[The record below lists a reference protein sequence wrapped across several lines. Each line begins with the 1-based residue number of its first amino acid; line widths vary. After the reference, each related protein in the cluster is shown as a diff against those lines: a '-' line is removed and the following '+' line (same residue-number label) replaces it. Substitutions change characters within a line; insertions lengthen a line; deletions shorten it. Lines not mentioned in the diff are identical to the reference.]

1 MALLKH
7 EDIYLKGYA
16 DGHEAKAGS
25 SSWVLFYNTQRFHQ
39 ALGMSMITQTWK
51 ADANVGLAPE
61 LARRSWQ
68 PGCGHD
74 GQRFRADHSQNAWL
88 STLQRPE
95 AEQKC
100 RTCS

>member
-7 EDIYLKGYA
+7 EDVYLKGYA
-16 DGHEAKAGS
+16 DGHVAKAGL

-61 LARRSWQ
+61 LACRSWQ

-74 GQRFRADHSQNAWL
+74 GQRFRADHR
-88 STLQRPE
+88 STATAADSALCGVISKGP
-95 AEQKC
+95 
-100 RTCS
+100 